1 MGKKFIALCNCLNK
15 NPHNFVILHKT
26 DAIEDVCIYC
36 SHYVQW
42 VDAKILNGERIMLRG
57 NGNKEKPYCSNNKKK
72 RDFEMGAHFANY
84 TMYYP
89 YEYEGFDYD
98 GNYVTDFDKF
108 HIDKEEEC
116 LN

>member
-1 MGKKFIALCNCLNK
+1 MVSALCYEGTAIKK
-15 NPHNFVILHKT
+15 NLTAVI
-26 DAIEDVCIYC
+26 I
-36 SHYVQW
+36 
-42 VDAKILNGERIMLRG
+42 
-57 NGNKEKPYCSNNKKK
+57 KKK

>member
-1 MGKKFIALCNCLNK
+1 MEGKMGKKFIALCNCLNK

-72 RDFEMGAHFANY
+72 EILKWVLILQITQCITLTSTRGS
-84 TMYYP
+84 TMMATMLLILIN
-89 YEYEGFDYD
+89 F
-98 GNYVTDFDKF
+98 T
-108 HIDKEEEC
+108 
-116 LN
+116 